1 MSHHNHRPPSS
12 VIERHDIDRPVPT
25 SEKPPP
31 PPLPPSEPPPQD
43 PGEGLG
49 KTHSATQQDT
59 STQKPPPP
67 PPLPPSNPSP
77 GTAWGQDLTTL
88 VFCDRS

>member
-1 MSHHNHRPPSS
+1 MGRSHHNHRPPSS

-43 PGEGLG
+43 PGEGLVG

-67 PPLPPSNPSP
+67 PPPLPPSNPSP
-77 GTAWGQDLTTL
+77 GTVTMVGI
-88 VFCDRS
+88 